1 MRDWLIITKRKS
13 GKQNIWKNNNNENK
27 KQNKTIINNVFPL
40 YMVFFFNTDTL
51 YVCIY
56 IYICICISVSL

>member
-13 GKQNIWKNNNNENK
+13 GKQKIWKNNNNENK

-56 IYICICISVSL
+56 ICICISVSL

>member
-13 GKQNIWKNNNNENK
+13 GKQKIWKNNNNENK

-56 IYICICISVSL
+56 IFVFVFL